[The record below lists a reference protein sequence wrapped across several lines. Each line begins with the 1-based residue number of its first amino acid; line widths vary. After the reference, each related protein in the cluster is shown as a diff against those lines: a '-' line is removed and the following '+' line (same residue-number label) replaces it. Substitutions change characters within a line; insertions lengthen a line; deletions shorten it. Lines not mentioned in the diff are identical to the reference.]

1 MTDLC
6 GQGGDAL
13 HVVCRWNCGG
23 FLRGSTCSCL
33 AKGTRRKVTWCCK
46 STPLWPWFWAGVP
59 KWNLLFFRGRGGG
72 AMRRIMR
79 MRMRIVYRVFFRCP
93 FSGHPA
99 TSFYQNLPCFSF
111 VLRIYQC
118 TCNVRHAKIAL
129 FQHFAATPQK
139 CRLHLGSF
147 TSKM

>member
-1 MTDLC
+1 MAKVETPFMLSAGEIVVVSYVEALVAAWPKGLGGRWLDVVNPHPFDGF
-6 GQGGDAL
+6 GQG
-13 HVVCRWNCGG
+13 
-23 FLRGSTCSCL
+23 SQS
-33 AKGTRRKVTWCCK
+33 GTYFF
-46 STPLWPWFWAGVP
+46 SGAG
-59 KWNLLFFRGRGGG
+59 GGG